1 WQKHLAFR
9 TDAAKL
15 RVRAVKVFA
24 DGGFSACNAATRRPY
39 VREHAHRPG
48 SKGRINLGRR
58 RLAAALQRCSA
69 AGLQLAVHA
78 HGERAQEAVCA
89 AVGLAGLPEDESLR
103 TRLEHA
109 GNFVTDEATVAAWR
123 EAQIVPLAQP
133 VFLYNF
139 FGDFLPIYLGD
150 HARHGRYPL
159 RTLL

>member
-1 WQKHLAFR
+1 
-9 TDAAKL
+9 
-15 RVRAVKVFA
+15 
-24 DGGFSACNAATRRPY
+24 
-39 VREHAHRPG
+39 
-48 SKGRINLGRR
+48 
-58 RLAAALQRCSA
+58 
-69 AGLQLAVHA
+69 
-78 HGERAQEAVCA
+78 QEAVCA

-159 RTLL
+159 RTLLGEGWRVASSSALHVGAEDRATNPLFSMWCCLARQSYLGSTIEAEERITFEDALRMHTIHAAAALGEERNRGSLEP